1 MADVKI
7 TDLSAVTELNGTDS
21 FIVEQSSAG
30 TKRTTYENLKT
41 KIVNGDTYTALNG
54 ENIVTAINNKVP
66 FSSEVGYAHNSIAR
80 GKSLGSSVTSA
91 QWAAI
96 KNGTFDNMYIGD
108 YWTINDRR
116 YYIAAFNYYF
126 RPQVP
131 FHVVIVPSAAL
142 SENVKMNDTASN
154 ASGYKGSTM
163 FTTTIDEARTKIQN
177 DFGAAH
183 IWARSLV
190 LSSAVTNGEITSA
203 NAQGETDITLMS
215 RGNVFGDP
223 TRLSIANLKNDNDQ
237 EQFPL
242 FTFFPYTKRISGFSY
257 WLRDPVSTDS
267 YMLVEIGSGVIRN
280 AVANTESAAIRPC
293 FCIYSA

>member
-7 TDLSAVTELNGTDS
+7 TDLSAVTALNGTDS

-54 ENIVTAINNKVP
+54 ENILTAINNKVP
-66 FSSEVGYAHNSIAR
+66 LSSGYSHNSIAR
-80 GKSLGSSVTSA
+80 GKDLGTSVTSA

-96 KNGTFDNMYIGD
+96 KNGTFEDLYIGD
-108 YWTINDRR
+108 YWTINGRQ
-116 YYIAAFNYYF
+116 YFIAAFNYYF
-126 RPQVP
+126 RAGDAN
-131 FHVVIVPSAAL
+131 HVVIVPRAAM
-142 SENVKMNDTASN
+142 SENVAMNDTASN
-154 ASGYKGSTM
+154 ATGYRNSTM
-163 FTTTIDEARTKIQN
+163 HTTTMATTVRSTIQN

-183 IWARSLV
+183 IWSHQFS
-190 LSSAVTNGEITSA
+190 LSSQVTNGVITGTGASPA
-203 NAQGETDITLMS
+203 SDIVLMTK
-215 RGNVFGDP
+215 GNVFGNP
-223 TRLSIANLKNDNDQ
+223 TPINASALNDSDQ
-237 EQFPL
+237 DQFPL
-242 FTFFPYTKRISGFSY
+242 FAYAQVQKRIQGFSY

-267 YMLVEIGSGVIRN
+267 YMLVEIGSGVIKN